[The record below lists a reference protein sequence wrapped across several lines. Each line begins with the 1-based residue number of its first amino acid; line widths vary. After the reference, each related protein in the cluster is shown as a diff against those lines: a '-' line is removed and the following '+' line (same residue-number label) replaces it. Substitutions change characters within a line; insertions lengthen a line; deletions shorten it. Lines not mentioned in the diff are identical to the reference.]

1 MAVAVNLLVKNNDTI
16 ENRRSVIPKKYIT
29 THSLRIKRGNSPKI
43 TFFEGHKLD
52 NAACYGHDG
61 LREYNSKPN
70 DLIGAMSSLKMCF
83 KCLEITNPK
92 NKKKVVV
99 KIVDECED
107 CKKNQVD
114 LSIAAFSKIA
124 NPDDGIVG
132 VSFRVVSCPSK
143 ASPLLIIA
151 KKYIMTSVYTINY
164 ALRAHKR
171 DPFIEFIKGMLMTP
185 FVLHAKPLPQA
196 YDSTEKEDSTCDDDY
211 HMDANVAR
219 YCDILSSIEDL
230 IKEHIR
236 KQAKGVPDQSR
247 LKRLVPSISTFHTQ
261 LPLRE
266 SFLLANTKHSIAAR
280 RFVPPSFND
289 IRRILNTAQNIAIA
303 PKLKL
308 ITFDGDMTLYDDGKD
323 FEHDSELVKLLMRL
337 LEHKL
342 YVCVVTA
349 AGYSGDASRYEQRL
363 SGLLKGFEN
372 ARLSKEMCENFFL
385 LGGECNYLFQCQE
398 NYHLKYIKES
408 EYQPHYVH
416 SWKPNQINAILDVAQ
431 ENLQRCI
438 DDMKLPCTV
447 LRKSKAVG
455 IVPKPNVKIFRE
467 QLDECVLSTQ
477 HRIVNYLHSPLGSEN
492 SLPFCAFNGGSDVW
506 VDIGNKLI
514 GVQLLQ
520 DFLGAKPHET
530 LHVGDQFLSTGND
543 FATRHQCCTL
553 WIVNPEETQNVLV
566 ELTALLEAKPERV
579 IN

>member
-1 MAVAVNLLVKNNDTI
+1 
-16 ENRRSVIPKKYIT
+16 
-29 THSLRIKRGNSPKI
+29 
-43 TFFEGHKLD
+43 
-52 NAACYGHDG
+52 
-61 LREYNSKPN
+61 
-70 DLIGAMSSLKMCF
+70 
-83 KCLEITNPK
+83 
-92 NKKKVVV
+92 
-99 KIVDECED
+99 
-107 CKKNQVD
+107 
-114 LSIAAFSKIA
+114 
-124 NPDDGIVG
+124 
-132 VSFRVVSCPSK
+132 
-143 ASPLLIIA
+143 
-151 KKYIMTSVYTINY
+151 MTSVYTINY

-185 FVLHAKPLPQA
+185 FVLHARPLPHI
-196 YDSTEKEDSTCDDDY
+196 YDPTEKEDSPGDDDY

-219 YCDILSSIEDL
+219 YCDILSSIEEL
-230 IKEHIR
+230 INEHIR

-266 SFLLANTKHSIAAR
+266 SFVLANTKHSIAAR

-337 LEHKL
+337 LEHDL

-349 AGYSGDASRYEQRL
+349 AGYPGDASRYEQRL

-372 ARLSKEMCENFFL
+372 ARLSKEMCEKFFV
-385 LGGECNYLFQCQE
+385 LGGECNYLLQCQD
-398 NYHLKYIKES
+398 NYHLKYLKES
-408 EYQPHYVH
+408 EYQPQCIR
-416 SWKPNQINAILDVAQ
+416 SWKPDQIKAILDLAQ

-477 HRIVNYLHSPLGSEN
+477 HRIVNYLQSPRGSEN

-514 GVQLLQ
+514 GVHILQ
-520 DFLGAKPHET
+520 EFLGAKPHET

-553 WIVNPEETQNVLV
+553 WIVNPIETQNVLV
-566 ELTALLEAKPERV
+566 ELTALLEAKKPERV
-579 IN
+579 VK